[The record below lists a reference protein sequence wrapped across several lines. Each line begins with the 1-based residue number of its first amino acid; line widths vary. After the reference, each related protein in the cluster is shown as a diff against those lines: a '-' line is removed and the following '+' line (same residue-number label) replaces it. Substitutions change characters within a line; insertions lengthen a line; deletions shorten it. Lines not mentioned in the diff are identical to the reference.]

1 MSPESDNGSKTTHHM
16 SDIDYWKHPERNY
29 YVFIALSFLLGFFG
43 ADHFYLRSFG
53 TGMQKGLFNIA
64 SFGLWYFWDILQII
78 YEGEKV
84 KKDGLS
90 SPFDWT
96 RGIGRGIFAE
106 PPKKEDEMVV
116 RVKKDIVVYALLTV
130 MFGVFGLD
138 KFYMGQS
145 IQGFAKLFSVFNIF
159 LFLFGIAW
167 AVWDSVHVLF
177 FTQDLIKDGITL
189 PPPYSFIF
197 STIPVKDLFVPEEI
211 SKEDLAKEAA
221 EEKETGGFLSGF
233 VPKLPNF
240 VNMESFRFL
249 YKELAVPLLK
259 PSVGTTIEK
268 VQKGVEVSEKALD
281 VGQEVV
287 ATVPKVAAAVTS
299 QIQTIANPE
308 KMLNQIKAAA
318 EAKVAERVGAAGDQ
332 LKGAVDAQGAKLQG
346 AVDSASAAA
355 TAAVPPSALRVAA
368 VGKAL
373 VGGGGTDETIGSGPI
388 VAGTLTAI
396 VLAGAVKVV
405 AELLSQH
412 QK

>member
-1 MSPESDNGSKTTHHM
+1 MSPESDKGNTAPAEGKDATHHM

-130 MFGVFGLD
+130 LFGVFGLD
-138 KFYMGQS
+138 KFYMGNFT
-145 IQGFAKLFSVFNIF
+145 QGVAKLFSVFNIF
-159 LFLFGIAW
+159 LFLFGLAW

-177 FTQDLIKDGITL
+177 FTQDLLKDGITL

-197 STIPVKDLFVPEEI
+197 DTIPVKDLFVPEEV

-221 EEKETGGFLSGF
+221 KEKETAGFFSGF
-233 VPKLPNF
+233 MPKLPNV
-240 VNMESFRFL
+240 VNMETFRFL

-268 VQKGVEVSEKALD
+268 VQKGVEVGEKAVD
-281 VGQEVV
+281 VGQEVI
-287 ATVPKVAAAVTS
+287 ATVPKVASAVTS

-308 KMLNQIKAAA
+308 KMMNQIKAAA
-318 EAKVAERVGAAGDQ
+318 EAKVAERVGAAGNQ
-332 LKGAVDAQGAKLQG
+332 LKGAVDAQGAKLQ
-346 AVDSASAAA
+346 DAA
-355 TAAVPPSALRVAA
+355 TAAVPPSALRV
-368 VGKAL
+368 GKAL
-373 VGGGGTDETIGSGPI
+373 VGGGSDDTIGSGPI